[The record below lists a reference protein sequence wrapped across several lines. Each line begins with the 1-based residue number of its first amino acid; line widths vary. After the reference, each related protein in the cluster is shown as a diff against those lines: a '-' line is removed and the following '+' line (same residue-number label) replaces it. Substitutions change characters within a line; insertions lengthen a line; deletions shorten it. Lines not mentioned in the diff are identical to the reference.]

1 MKRKR
6 FFVLLAIMAIMAS
19 SFASLAGSATGSYKT
34 VNGNVNI
41 ETSVS
46 FVEGPLTLQD
56 KYWGY
61 ASISGQDV
69 DAASVKVKGWTEN
82 ETLINNI
89 ILNYNRK
96 TVQVNGEKCG
106 YGQTWGKLSVTYD
119 GITKTI
125 TATD

>member
-6 FFVLLAIMAIMAS
+6 FFVLLAITAIMAS

-69 DAASVKVKGWTEN
+69 DAASVRVKGWTKN
-82 ETLINNI
+82 ETLINTT
-89 ILNYNRK
+89 LNYMNTSVSVSGK
-96 TVQVNGEKCG
+96 KCG